1 MNEKKQNYRHE
12 LKYICS
18 EGDLQI
24 IEAKIKA
31 VCKADKHGDPAG
43 GYNIRSVYFDTFQ
56 DAFWRENE
64 AGVDNRKK
72 YRIRIYNGDASLIKL
87 ECKETLR
94 GAKRKESCKLS
105 KEQCDRLLQG
115 DYNLKCMDGQMLLL
129 RFLKEAKAN
138 LYMPKIIVDYNRN
151 AYVYPIGNVRITFD
165 RNISSSQ
172 EMGHFFEKQIGKRL
186 IMPQGKSI
194 LEVKYDE
201 VLPDFIKSLVMCRSN
216 SQHTSFSKYYLCR
229 NYTSGKIVF

>member
-1 MNEKKQNYRHE
+1 MNEKKRNYRHE

-31 VCKADKHGDPAG
+31 ICKADKHGEPSG

-56 DAFWRENE
+56 DAFFRENE

-72 YRIRIYNGDASLIKL
+72 YRIRIYNGDTSLIKL
-87 ECKETLR
+87 ECKETLQ

-105 KEQCDRLLQG
+105 REQCDKLLQG
-115 DYNLKCMDGQMLLL
+115 VYDLQCTEGQKLLQ
-129 RFLKEAKAN
+129 RFLLEAKAN

-151 AYVYPIGNVRITFD
+151 AYVFPIGNVRITFD
-165 RNISSSQ
+165 RSISSSQ
-172 EMGHFFEKQIGKRL
+172 EIGHFLEPRIERRL
-186 IMPQGKSI
+186 IMPQGKNI

-201 VLPDFIKSLVMCRSN
+201 VLPDFIKRLVMCCSN
-216 SQHTSFSKYYLCR
+216 TQRTSFSKYYLCR